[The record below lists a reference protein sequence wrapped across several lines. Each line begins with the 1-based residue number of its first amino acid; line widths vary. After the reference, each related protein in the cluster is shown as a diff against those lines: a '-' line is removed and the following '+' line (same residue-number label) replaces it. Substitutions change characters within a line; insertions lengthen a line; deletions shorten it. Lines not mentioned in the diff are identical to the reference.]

1 MNIFKNIF
9 GNSKEA
15 ETSQQYNNDIT
26 NENPAT
32 AKSKGTTN
40 NDSDIKMMNVHHLI
54 VLDESGSMYGVT
66 AQTISGCNETLDTI
80 RQMQQNNIDVQKH
93 FVSIYVFATD
103 AMNSH
108 YIRKDESILNVA
120 NITHKDYHTGGST
133 PLYDALGATL
143 SHMETLIVPKESAGY
158 VTIITDGEENASKE
172 FGLKNIR
179 SMIYRLKDMGVV
191 FSFIG
196 ANISAKEYGE
206 RFGIDNTLQFMQD
219 EEGMKRMWDRERSSK
234 MRSSRKMKFYQ
245 EHESESLDDFTRMEN
260 SGRYYTDYDMSKV
273 TPERITS
280 LRSNEVFVFGSNV
293 DGAHR
298 GGAARQAL
306 EHFGAIMGQAEGMQG
321 NSYAIPTV
329 GTSIKEL
336 YISIRRFCDF
346 AAHHPEKTFL
356 VTRIGCGNAG
366 LDIRDVAPMFYA
378 AMDLR
383 NVKLPADFIKYNNGD
398 LAF

>member
-1 MNIFKNIF
+1 
-9 GNSKEA
+9 
-15 ETSQQYNNDIT
+15 
-26 NENPAT
+26 
-32 AKSKGTTN
+32 
-40 NDSDIKMMNVHHLI
+40 
-54 VLDESGSMYGVT
+54 
-66 AQTISGCNETLDTI
+66 
-80 RQMQQNNIDVQKH
+80 
-93 FVSIYVFATD
+93 
-103 AMNSH
+103 
-108 YIRKDESILNVA
+108 
-120 NITHKDYHTGGST
+120 
-133 PLYDALGATL
+133 
-143 SHMETLIVPKESAGY
+143 
-158 VTIITDGEENASKE
+158 
-172 FGLKNIR
+172 
-179 SMIYRLKDMGVV
+179 MGVV

-196 ANISAKEYGE
+196 ANINAKEYGE

-245 EHESESLDDFTRMEN
+245 EHESESLDDFSRMEN

-356 VTRIGCGNAG
+356 VTRIGCGNACR
-366 LDIRDVAPMFYA
+366 DIRDVAPMFYA

-383 NVKLPADFIKYNNGD
+383 NVKLPADFIRYNNGD
-398 LAF
+398 LVF

>member
-9 GNSKEA
+9 GSSKEA
-15 ETSQQYNNDIT
+15 ETSQQYYNEIT

-32 AKSKGTTN
+32 AKSKGATKS
-40 NDSDIKMMNVHHLI
+40 DSDIKVMNVHHLI

-80 RQMQQNNIDVQKH
+80 RQMQQNNIDVQEH

-143 SHMETLIVPKESAGY
+143 SHMEMLIVPKESAGY

-172 FGLKNIR
+172 FGLKAIR

-196 ANISAKEYGE
+196 ANINAKEYGE

-245 EHESESLDDFTRMEN
+245 EHESESLDDFSRMEN

-356 VTRIGCGNAG
+356 VTRIGCGNACR
-366 LDIRDVAPMFYA
+366 DIRDVAPMFYA